1 MYERHSGEGYEKSPS
16 CRGLKARV
24 GGASVIYYGHYSNY
38 GDYMET
44 NTIQGDSKVRD
55 LLRSFGRKGE
65 TYNDIILKLIERA
78 RYVEFMR
85 ESYNI
90 LDTEENWISLDEL

>member
-1 MYERHSGEGYEKSPS
+1 M
-16 CRGLKARV
+16 GLKASA
-24 GGASVIYYGHYSNY
+24 GGVSVLYYGRYSY
-38 GDYMET
+38 YSDYMET
-44 NTIQGDSKVRD
+44 TTIQVESKVRN

-85 ESYNI
+85 ESYII
-90 LDTEENWISLDEL
+90 LDTEENWVSLDEL

>member
-1 MYERHSGEGYEKSPS
+1 
-16 CRGLKARV
+16 
-24 GGASVIYYGHYSNY
+24 
-38 GDYMET
+38 MET
-44 NTIQGDSKVRD
+44 TTIQLDSKVRD

-90 LDTEENWISLDEL
+90 LDTEEEWISLDEL